1 MIVKLAMRNL
11 TRHRWRSLMTAGGVA
26 VAVGMLIWTVCFTHT
41 FSVAMIQG
49 ATAVD
54 VGQVQIHSE
63 AYIEKPSLYHAFPV
77 ASADLDRVRALPAVA
92 GASPRVHAFGLV
104 GHEAR
109 SQVARVI
116 GVDAVHEVE
125 VTRLAK
131 GVTKGRWL
139 SPAPSPDGPR
149 EALLGDTLARTLS
162 VSPGDELVL
171 FLQAADGSLGNDL
184 LKVVGII
191 RSGNEG
197 IDRAAVIMHLA
208 DAQFTAALEGEA
220 HEVTIALHRFDDA
233 DDAAVDIQR
242 ILDAVPAAPAA
253 ASAPAGAS
261 AAPAAAPAS
270 PLKARTWRAVLP
282 QLAQMIQ
289 TSEKSIW
296 VIYVIIYLL
305 ASLGILNTQRMSAM
319 ERRREFGVLL
329 AIGLKPRQL
338 ALTLITESTLLTA
351 AGGAAGAL
359 LGWALSTYHAIHGLN
374 LTSLTDSGASFSYMN
389 VSFSDTFYFTVNAA
403 SVLQPFALI
412 CLIGTLCGLW
422 PALASAR
429 LNPIHAIA
437 GRQG

>member
-233 DDAAVDIQR
+233 DEAAADVQR
-242 ILDAVPAAPAA
+242 ILDAAAVALAAPAA
-253 ASAPAGAS
+253 GDDAGAL
-261 AAPAAAPAS
+261 AS

-305 ASLGILNTQRMSAM
+305 AALGILNTQRMSAM

-374 LTSLTDSGASFSYMN
+374 LTALTDSGASFSYMN

-403 SVLQPFALI
+403 SVFQPFALI